1 VAEPTFIEVAPT
13 NWKSGKGIGVDAAI
27 MLQAIMNTF
36 PQPVE
41 RPAGAA
47 HAGDRRMQIAALSHG
62 LQRRV
67 YFFVGPVAGSPIKTK
82 VSELSVAI
90 LRTYMPLMLQVIEG
104 TDDGFVQIIIVFQR
118 RCSNNFDLQ
127 LAGFQRRLGNPVRTE
142 NSHYVAVSEYQ
153 L

>member
-1 VAEPTFIEVAPT
+1 VPF
-13 NWKSGKGIGVDAAI
+13 
-27 MLQAIMNTF
+27 
-36 PQPVE
+36 
-41 RPAGAA
+41 
-47 HAGDRRMQIAALSHG
+47 
-62 LQRRV
+62 
-67 YFFVGPVAGSPIKTK
+67 

-104 TDDGFVQIIIVFQR
+104 TDDGFVQIMIVFQR

-127 LAGFQRRLGNPVRTE
+127 LAGFQRQPGNPVRTE